1 MNTTTLLTPFAE
13 DILAGLSA
21 KQKHISSKYFY
32 DDNGSRIFMQ
42 IMKMPEYYPTACEF
56 EILSRQSAHIL
67 TELPFTGEFNIV
79 ELGCGDGIKTIQL
92 LTAFTA
98 KDASF
103 TYIPVD
109 ISAEAITTVT
119 ANVANALPG
128 IAMKPQVA
136 DYFTVMDKLSDEG
149 KPCLYLFLGGNIG
162 NYPAAD
168 AEALLR
174 RLNAGMQEGDML
186 LMGIDLQK
194 NPRIIQK
201 AYDDPHGITRAFNL
215 NLLHRINGELDADI
229 KPDQFEFYCDYNPA
243 TGEVN
248 SYLVSL
254 KQQHVHSVALNH
266 TFTFEKDELVWT
278 ELSKKYTL
286 DGIDTLAAATGFTVK
301 HNFKDCR
308 HYFTD
313 SLWIK

>member
-13 DILAGLSA
+13 DILTGLSA
-21 KQKHISSKYFY
+21 NQKHIPSKYFY

-67 TELPFTGEFNIV
+67 EQLPFSGAFNIV
-79 ELGCGDGIKTIQL
+79 ELGCGDGLKTIQL

-98 KDASF
+98 HDANF

-109 ISAEAITTVT
+109 ISAEAITTIT
-119 ANVANALPG
+119 ANVGNALPG
-128 IAMKPQVA
+128 IEMKPQIA
-136 DYFTVMDKLSDEG
+136 DYFSVMDKLAEEG

-162 NYPAAD
+162 NYTAV
-168 AEALLR
+168 EAKKLLT
-174 RLNAGMQEGDML
+174 RLNASMRKGDML

-194 NPRIIQK
+194 NPRTIQK

-215 NLLHRINGELDADI
+215 NLLHRINAELDADI
-229 KPDQFEFYCDYNPA
+229 KPDQFEFYCDYSPA

-248 SYLVSL
+248 SYLISL
-254 KQQHVHSVALNH
+254 KQQHVHSVTLNH

-278 ELSKKYTL
+278 ELSKKYTP
-286 DGIDTLAAATGFTVK
+286 DEIEALAINTGFTVK